1 MSNSIYR
8 NAADIVMSATNS
20 FDVNCHDG
28 ATKGLKLGGILVT
41 STQAEIDRACK
52 VNQRLVN
59 LTTASL
65 TMSQAVHDGR
75 ILTVNKADGTA
86 ITLPN
91 ATGSGM
97 KFTIFIGTTITSN
110 TTTITCGQAADNFV
124 GFMSI
129 FKAATAITPFII
141 GGANSVITLD
151 GSTRGGSQ
159 GDMIELIDVA
169 TNVWY
174 LNEILLGSGVLATNV
189 T

>member
-1 MSNSIYR
+1 
-8 NAADIVMSATNS
+8 MSATTS

-28 ATKGLKLGGILVT
+28 ATKGLKLGGTLVG
-41 STQAEIDRACK
+41 STAAEIDRACDMSGRI
-52 VNQRLVN
+52 VNH
-59 LTTASL
+59 TAATL
-65 TMSQAVHDGR
+65 TMSAASHDGR

-91 ATGSGM
+91 ATGSGATF
-97 KFTIFIGTTITSN
+97 KIFIGTTISSN

-141 GGANSVITLD
+141 GGSNSVITLD
-151 GSTRGGSQ
+151 GSTRGGTA
-159 GDMIELIDVA
+159 GDMIQLIDVA

-174 LNEILLGSGVLATNV
+174 LEEILLGSGILATNV